1 MNPFTIRSMS
11 AVLLYAAAVLAL
23 PSCSDNNPPPKAE
36 TSEAQT
42 YQSGVP
48 GGVAVET
55 TTMTANVVSVSKP
68 TREVVLDLP
77 GGQRE
82 TVKCGPHVVNFDRI
96 RAGDRVKI
104 TLTEEIA
111 VSMAS
116 ESESESADA
125 ARVAV
130 VALAPKGA
138 QPGAVMADAK
148 RVTATVTAIDVAGHT
163 ATLQFPDGQTRKIA
177 VRPDID
183 LTKRKVGE
191 KVVIRKADT
200 MAIKVETPHEQ

>member
-1 MNPFTIRSMS
+1 MNSWKIGSISTALLS
-11 AVLLYAAAVLAL
+11 AALLAL
-23 PSCSDNNPPPKAE
+23 PSCSDKAPEPKAE
-36 TSEAQT
+36 STQT
-42 YQSGVP
+42 AAFQAGVP
-48 GGVAVET
+48 GGVVVET
-55 TTMTANVVSVSKP
+55 TNVTANVVSVFGSS
-68 TREVVLDLP
+68 REVVLDAP
-77 GGQRE
+77 GRE
-82 TVKCGPHVVNFDRI
+82 RFTVKCGPEVVNFDQI
-96 RAGDRVKI
+96 RPGDQVNV

-116 ESESESADA
+116 ESDA
-125 ARVAV
+125 PDTPGVTM

-138 QPGAVMADAK
+138 QARAVMASAQQ
-148 RVTATVTAIDVAGHT
+148 VTATVTAIDVDRHT
-163 ATLQFPDGQTRKIA
+163 ATLQFPDGQTRKIK